1 MIKLSKLIKEGYAW
15 ERKDDGSL
23 PTLSDTIQSHR
34 KSLSEVAAIKIGD
47 DTFTV
52 SAANNGVNV
61 AGAAIN
67 NNYSI
72 KVDAFIDIPVDI
84 KDVSMIGGKLKIK
97 ASAMGVERE
106 GILAMQQVSTIID
119 NIEAGKKEF
128 RIVRDEN
135 TFIFTQ
141 A

>member
-34 KSLSEVAAIKIGD
+34 KSLSEVAAIKLGD

-67 NNYSI
+67 NNYNI

-128 RIVRDEN
+128 RIVGDEN

>member
-1 MIKLSKLIKEGYAW
+1 MKLKQLLEGYAW
-15 ERKDDGSL
+15 ERKADGSL
-23 PTLSDTIQSHR
+23 PTLSDAIHSHQ
-34 KSLSEVAAIKIGD
+34 KSLSEVAAIKIGA

-67 NNYSI
+67 NNYNI

-84 KDVSMIGGKLKIK
+84 KDVTMVGGNLKIK

-106 GILAMQQVSTIID
+106 GMLPMQQVSTIIQ
-119 NIEAGKKEF
+119 NIEDGKKEF
-128 RIVRDEN
+128 RISGDEN

-141 A
+141 V

>member
-1 MIKLSKLIKEGYAW
+1 MKLKQLLEGYAW
-15 ERKDDGSL
+15 ERKADGSL
-23 PTLSDTIQSHR
+23 PTLSDAIQSHQ
-34 KSLSEVAAIKIGD
+34 KSLSEVAAIKIGA

-67 NNYSI
+67 NNYNI

-84 KDVSMIGGKLKIK
+84 KDVTMVGGNLKIK

-106 GILAMQQVSTIID
+106 GMLPMQQVSTIIQ
-119 NIEAGKKEF
+119 NIEDGKKEF
-128 RIVRDEN
+128 RIAGDEN

-141 A
+141 V

>member
-128 RIVRDEN
+128 RIVGDEN

>member
-1 MIKLSKLIKEGYAW
+1 MKLKQLLEGYAW
-15 ERKDDGSL
+15 ERKADGSL
-23 PTLSDTIQSHR
+23 PTLSDAIQSHQ
-34 KSLSEVAAIKIGD
+34 KSLSEVAAIKIGA

-67 NNYSI
+67 NNYNI

-84 KDVSMIGGKLKIK
+84 KDVSMVGGNLKIK

-106 GILAMQQVSTIID
+106 GMLPMQQVSTIIQ
-119 NIEAGKKEF
+119 NIEDGKKEF
-128 RIVRDEN
+128 RIAGDEN

-141 A
+141 V

>member
-23 PTLSDTIQSHR
+23 PTLSDTIQSHQ

-128 RIVRDEN
+128 RIDGDEN

>member
-23 PTLSDTIQSHR
+23 PTLSDTIQSHQ
-34 KSLSEVAAIKIGD
+34 KSLSEVAAIKLGD

-67 NNYSI
+67 NNYNI

-128 RIVRDEN
+128 RIVGDEN